1 MLRQR
6 TQSETASENWFISEG
21 WGMGNDT
28 PGEVVRVLGARVL
41 WSYPMVR
48 SGVLDTSFAYSEA
61 GV

>member
-1 MLRQR
+1 
-6 TQSETASENWFISEG
+6 
-21 WGMGNDT
+21 MGNDT